1 MKTMIH
7 KTVVAATMGTLM
19 FGAAMAQDAEM
30 LPPVQTSGEVEY
42 LSGGV
47 GKDEATAIKRARQQW
62 PLALEFAVKNKQR
75 AYYTADVKVV
85 VRDRKGNAVLDTTA
99 DGPFLLAKLPAGRYA
114 VEATLADKTL
124 KRQVLVKN
132 GQPTT
137 ALFLWPSGMEDSPS

>member
-1 MKTMIH
+1 MKTMVQ
-7 KTVVAATMGTLM
+7 KTVVAVTVGTLM

-47 GKDEATAIKRARQQW
+47 GKDEATAIKRASQQW
-62 PLALEFAVKNKQR
+62 PLALEFAVKNKQH

-85 VRDRKGNAVLDTTA
+85 VRDSKGNTVLETTA

-124 KRQVLVKN
+124 KKQVLVKN
-132 GQPTT
+132 RQTAK
-137 ALFLWPSGMEDSPS
+137 ALFLWPPGMQESQS